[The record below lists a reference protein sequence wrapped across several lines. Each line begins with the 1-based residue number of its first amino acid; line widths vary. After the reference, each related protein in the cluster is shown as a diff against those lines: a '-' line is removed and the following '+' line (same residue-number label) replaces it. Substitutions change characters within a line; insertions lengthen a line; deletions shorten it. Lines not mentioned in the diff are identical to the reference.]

1 MYIPEPIFFPLLI
14 AIVLGLF
21 TIFRYF
27 ILKMLRDNEKTQ
39 TKLSNS
45 IDDLNS
51 TLLEFKDDINKRLVK
66 LETEHQIMTSKHEF
80 KIQG

>member
-14 AIVLGLF
+14 AIVLGIF
-21 TIFRYF
+21 TLFRYF
-27 ILKMLRDNEKTQ
+27 VLKMLKDNEKTQ

>member
-14 AIVLGLF
+14 AVVLGLF
-21 TIFRYF
+21 AMFRYF
-27 ILKMLRDNEKTQ
+27 VLKMLRDNDETQ
-39 TKLSNS
+39 TKLSDS
-45 IDDLNS
+45 IDKLNS

-66 LETEHQIMTSKHEF
+66 LETEHHMMTSKHDF

>member
-1 MYIPEPIFFPLLI
+1 MYIPGPIFFPLLI